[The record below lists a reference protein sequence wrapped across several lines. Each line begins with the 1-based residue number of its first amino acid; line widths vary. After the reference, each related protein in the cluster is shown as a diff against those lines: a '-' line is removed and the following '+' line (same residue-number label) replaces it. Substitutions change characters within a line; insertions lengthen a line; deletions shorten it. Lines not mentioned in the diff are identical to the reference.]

1 MTAPAPPY
9 GVAIHRAIVKGDLAH
24 MKKVAQEA
32 EEYLRHVGD
41 LPSALALL
49 KIEIARTEKKG

>member
-1 MTAPAPPY
+1 MTASAPPY
-9 GVAIHRAIVKGDLAH
+9 GVAIHRAIVEGDLSH
-24 MKKVAQEA
+24 MKQVAQEA
-32 EEYLRHVGD
+32 EEYLRRAGD